1 MIPHFE
7 RNTAGRD
14 FAVGD
19 IHGMFGMLETQLGEL
34 GFDMACDRLFSVGD
48 LVDRGPRCEA
58 ALDWL
63 AEPWF
68 FAVRG
73 NHEQMAIDYAADQLS
88 RGRYTA
94 NGGAWFIAL
103 PAARQQRYVAAFE
116 TLPFAI
122 EIDSPQG
129 LIGIV
134 HADCPFSRWD
144 DLRQG
149 LTEPHHREPTEQA
162 CLWSRSRHNCQL
174 ETPVTGVQAI
184 IVGHTPAAR
193 VRRLGNVFYIDTG
206 AVFEGGSLTLIDLA
220 VPLM

>member
-7 RNTAGRD
+7 RNMAGRD

-19 IHGMFGMLETQLGEL
+19 IHGMFGMLEAQLDEL
-34 GFDMACDRLFSVGD
+34 GFDTGHDRLFSVGD
-48 LVDRGPRCEA
+48 LVDRGPQCGA
-58 ALDWL
+58 ALAWL

-73 NHEQMAIDYAADQLS
+73 NHEQMAIDYAAGKL
-88 RGRYTA
+88 GRRLYAA

-103 PAARQQRYVAAFE
+103 PAARRQPYVAAFE
-116 TLPFAI
+116 ALPFAI
-122 EIDSPQG
+122 EVASAQG

-144 DLRQG
+144 DLREG
-149 LTEPHHREPTEQA
+149 LAAPYARGLTEQA
-162 CLWSRSRHNCQL
+162 CLWSRTRHNCAL
-174 ETPVTGVQAI
+174 DTPVAGVQAV

-193 VRRLGNVFYIDTG
+193 VRHLGNVFYIDTG
-206 AVFEGGSLTLIDLA
+206 AVFEGGSLTIIDLA
-220 VPLM
+220 MPLM